1 MNHLEE
7 EIYRMLL
14 RNISAM
20 SQDRVEFHR
29 MCDDVRA
36 ELDWIDPVPP
46 FDPEAIRLG
55 ERPGSAQ
62 AVRGILPTSSATA
75 HTEPLGLCRRL

>member
-1 MNHLEE
+1 MRAGNSTDGSPSEERFLLVYNTICKDRTYVVVHLEE

-29 MCDDVRA
+29 MCDDVHA
-36 ELDWIDPVPP
+36 ELVWIDPVHP
-46 FDPEAIRLG
+46 FDPDK
-55 ERPGSAQ
+55 
-62 AVRGILPTSSATA
+62 
-75 HTEPLGLCRRL
+75 RRFA